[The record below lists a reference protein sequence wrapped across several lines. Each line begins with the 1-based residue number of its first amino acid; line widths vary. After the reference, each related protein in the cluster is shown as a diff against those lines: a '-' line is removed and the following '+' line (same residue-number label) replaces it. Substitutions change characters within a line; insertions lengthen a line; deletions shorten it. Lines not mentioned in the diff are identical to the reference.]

1 MIWKSLFLLDFSVV
15 RVLVL
20 TGAGVSAE
28 SGIPTFRG
36 KDGYWRNLDPT
47 KLATPEAFA
56 RDPQL
61 VWDWYRERRQRIRNA
76 RPNAAHEAIA
86 RLAQRTD
93 EFLLVTQN
101 VDDLHARAGIP
112 AEKMVQ
118 IHGDIFVTRCSR
130 CDFGRGRGGSPEPP
144 GAVSFNHEWA
154 IEVNRR
160 YLEQDA
166 DVPRC
171 PDCHALM
178 RPGVVWFGEQ
188 LSRNELERV
197 EDFLD
202 GGACDVVIVA
212 GTTATFGYII
222 DWALRGSR
230 DGAELIEVNPEETP
244 LSRFATRL
252 VREPAA
258 IALPRI
264 VDELINR
271 GSL

>member
-1 MIWKSLFLLDFSVV
+1 M
-15 RVLVL
+15 RVLGL

-28 SGIPTFRG
+28 SGIPMFRG
-36 KDGYWRNLDPT
+36 RDGYWRNLDPA
-47 KLATPEAFA
+47 KLATPEAFTS
-56 RDPQL
+56 DPKL
-61 VWDWYRERRQRIRNA
+61 VWEWYRERRHRIRNA
-76 RPNAAHEAIA
+76 QPNAAHEAIA
-86 RLAQRTD
+86 KLAKHAD

-101 VDDLHARAGIP
+101 VDDLHARAGI
-112 AEKMVQ
+112 EKENMVR

-130 CDFGRGRGGSPEPP
+130 CEFSYEGRGGSPEPP
-144 GAVSFNHEWA
+144 SSGRLRSRNGCEATAGLSIAPTSLQHEE
-154 IEVNRR
+154 I
-160 YLEQDA
+160 
-166 DVPRC
+166 PRC
-171 PDCHALM
+171 PKCKALM

-188 LSRNELERV
+188 VSRNELERV

-264 VDELINR
+264 VDELIAL
-271 GSL
+271 G